1 MALFSEFTDSNGN
14 PHSEDEPVHDSV
26 IREFT
31 MAGSVKLVWRSWT
44 HRNTLTLSD
53 CERGTFPG
61 NYSFIN
67 SLPFIDDGIVASS
80 RGCAQAIR
88 IERSGSSVLSK
99 TTWKLGGSD
108 PRADPD
114 SDSDAEISW
123 GVRDGSQVAA
133 NETIAV
139 SEIELDPDAGTARA
153 LLHLH
158 MSQDGKPASTYRV
171 HRSPEVDFPLNL
183 S

>member
-1 MALFSEFTDSNGN
+1 
-14 PHSEDEPVHDSV
+14 
-26 IREFT
+26 

-67 SLPFIDDGIVASS
+67 SLQFIDDGIVASS
-80 RGCAQAIR
+80 RGCAQVIR

-99 TTWKLGGSD
+99 TAWKLGGSD
-108 PRADPD
+108 PGSDSG